1 MNPVLRVRA
10 FGTLGTCMFTC
21 LCRYM
26 WLRVSVGRS
35 VRLRAVLPSASSWG
49 RSAPS
54 LGAREPG
61 GAAEEALSAVLTATG
76 TC

>member
-1 MNPVLRVRA
+1 MNLVLRVRA
-10 FGTLGTCMFTC
+10 FGTLCTCMLTC

-26 WLRVSVGRS
+26 WLRVSLGGS
-35 VRLRAVLPSASSWG
+35 VRLRGVLPPAARWGPTAS
-49 RSAPS
+49 S

-61 GAAEEALSAVLTATG
+61 GAAAEPLSAVLTAAG